1 MQEPKEIRIL
11 VIDDDDVFR
20 HLARI
25 HLTRAG
31 YKVET
36 AEDAVEGGKALLAS
50 PPDLI
55 ICDIN
60 MPHMDG
66 MELQSLL
73 RTDPRTASIP
83 FIFASSR
90 GDADTMVRALDQGA
104 LDFVHKPVTLERL
117 LEAVETGLG
126 RRAKTKAP

>member
-1 MQEPKEIRIL
+1 MQERKGIRIL
-11 VIDDDDVFR
+11 VIDDDDIFR
-20 HLARI
+20 HVMRI
-25 HLTRAG
+25 HLTHAG

-36 AEDAVEGGKALLAS
+36 AEDAIEGGKAMLAS

-83 FIFASSR
+83 FIFASARSEV
-90 GDADTMVRALDQGA
+90 DIMVKALDSGA
-104 LDFVHKPVTLERL
+104 IDYLHKPVTLERL
-117 LEAVETGLG
+117 LEAVAAVVG
-126 RRAKTKAP
+126 KAEGES

>member
-1 MQEPKEIRIL
+1 MQEGKEIRIL

-20 HLARI
+20 HLVRI
-25 HLTRAG
+25 HLTHAG

-36 AEDAVEGGKALLAS
+36 AEDAIEGGKALLAW
-50 PPDLI
+50 PPDLV

-73 RTDPRTASIP
+73 RTDARTAEIP
-83 FIFASSR
+83 LIFASSL
-90 GDADTMVRALDQGA
+90 GSADIMVKALDLGA
-104 LDFVHKPVTLERL
+104 VDYLHKPVTLERL
-117 LEAVETGLG
+117 LEGVKSALEK
-126 RRAKTKAP
+126 AKRVD